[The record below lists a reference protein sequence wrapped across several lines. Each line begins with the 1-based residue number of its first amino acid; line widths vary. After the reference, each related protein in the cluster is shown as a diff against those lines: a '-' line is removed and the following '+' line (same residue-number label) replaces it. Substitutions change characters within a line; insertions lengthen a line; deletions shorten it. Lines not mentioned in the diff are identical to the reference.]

1 MSISKNTYESR
12 MHRVLLHVDS
22 NIAQPLS
29 VIGLATVANFSEFHF
44 HRLFAAWTG
53 ERVGDYVRRRRLEI
67 AATRLVTQP
76 ETSILSVALSVGFGS
91 AEAFTRAFRSRFA
104 ESPNSWRKRQVLLRT
119 KVRNSDQPESSL
131 DQVSTRLH
139 HENGRSLNHVV
150 EQLMQVR
157 IETLKPTSIA
167 YLRHTGPYGEPIGAF
182 WVQTVAPWM
191 EANGLVGNDRYG
203 ISHDDPSIV
212 TPSKCR
218 YDACV
223 EVPGDLA
230 LSGNAQGG
238 ALPGGRYAVLD
249 FTGDPS
255 TINEAWTSL
264 LRDWLP
270 TSGLQMD
277 SRPCFEYYPANAD
290 EAHGLN
296 KFSCKLCIPVTKL

>member
-1 MSISKNTYESR
+1 
-12 MHRVLLHVDS
+12 MHRVLLHVDT

-29 VIGLATVANFSEFHF
+29 VIDLADVANFSEFHF

-67 AATRLVTQP
+67 AATRLVTQTG
-76 ETSILSVALSVGFGS
+76 TSVLSVALDVGFGS
-91 AEAFTRAFRSRFA
+91 AEAFSRAFSARFG
-104 ESPNSWRKRQVLLRT
+104 EPPNAWRKRQALLRAQ
-119 KVRNSDQPESSL
+119 VRNVDQQESSL
-131 DQVSTRLH
+131 GQVSTWLNYEH
-139 HENGRSLNHVV
+139 GCSFNHVV

-167 YLRHTGPYGEPIGAF
+167 YLRHTGPYGEPIGDF
-182 WVQTVAPWM
+182 WVQTFAPWM
-191 EANGLVGNDRYG
+191 KENDLLGNARYG

-212 TPSKCR
+212 SPSKCR

-223 EVPGDLA
+223 EVPFGLA
-230 LSGNAQGG
+230 LSGRAQRG

-249 FTGDPS
+249 FKGDPS

-270 TSGLQMD
+270 SSGLQMD
-277 SRPCFEYYPANAD
+277 SRPCFEYYPANAHED
-290 EAHGLN
+290 QGLS